1 MTNLA
6 TMNRLKSILNT
17 DTDRVEHY
25 LMPQNASTA
34 VLAFTNFM
42 NAFAVT
48 TVVPT
53 LVDNMQKP
61 KQFPRVLVAGFF
73 VIVAI
78 FAAIAYSGYAG
89 FGHDL
94 LDYPNITYAIA
105 YGNITHT
112 NMTHHQIRSS
122 WGTNSYIP
130 SPTRMTS
137 REHTRSPAFPLESVI
152 LVPTPLRLAVVPTVR
167 PTSVPSSTSL

>member
-137 REHTRSPAFPLESVI
+137 REHTRSKSRYW
-152 LVPTPLRLAVVPTVR
+152 TNAVKISPGL
-167 PTSVPSSTSL
+167 PKHALPMA